1 MHNFSFMTT
10 IEQLYKTLDERRRP
24 EDVAEMIVELM
35 KNDLNRHELSVLEKA
50 AQGSL
55 KRSLYGY
62 TSMLETFGTAVGA
75 EKQIKKAIEIFK
87 ISQSETSNYHYIEN
101 IETFLT
107 ETSPLI
113 HKSIG
118 KNDFRSDR
126 LNKIQRKEAGLDLSK
141 RSYNKKWRLLKRIEK
156 RLYKC
161 IQESKK
167 IEFQKIAKHGLAHT
181 ISPEDFNADL
191 NTACFIAYFNARSN
205 VRSIFTN
212 QSQERPFDEI
222 CEMLFNRC
230 KGNADKTNWQTVSYI
245 YTNEEALHYL
255 ADEQKGRLLGKWSK
269 ILQEIAEFLEKLW
282 TDNDINRKTM
292 AVKKG
297 NDSTTWNNTAGA
309 WNKARDNWMNLIYAL
324 GMEYILD
331 DICFGKVMRLMAAD
345 VIAWHLYSGGKLDPN
360 TEVWNILPLPW
371 EVFQEKQFCNKKMI
385 VQACRKAGIDPEK
398 SGWIAPKTQQV
409 SQFKPTPEL
418 VHGVTVSNPFL
429 ASILRKN
436 KYFSGKI

>member
-1 MHNFSFMTT
+1 MIT
-10 IEQLYKTLDERRRP
+10 IEQLHKTLDERRRP

-55 KRSLYGY
+55 KRSLHGY

-75 EKQIKKAIEIFK
+75 EKQIKKTIEIFK
-87 ISQSETSNYHYIEN
+87 ISQNETSNYHYAEN

-141 RSYNKKWRLLKRIEK
+141 RNYNKKWRLLKRIEK

-181 ISPEDFNADL
+181 ISPEDFNSDL

-205 VRSIFTN
+205 VRSTFTN

-222 CEMLFNRC
+222 CEMFFNRC
-230 KGNADKTNWQTVSYI
+230 KGSADKTNWQAVSYI

-255 ADEQKGRLLGKWSK
+255 TDEQKGRLLGKWSK
-269 ILQEIAEFLEKLW
+269 ILQEIAEFLGELW
-282 TDNDINRKTM
+282 TDNNINRKTM

-345 VIAWHLYSGGKLDPN
+345 VIAWHLSNGGKLDPS

-398 SGWIAPKTQQV
+398 SGWIAPRTQQV

-418 VHGVTVSNPFL
+418 VHGVIVSNPFL
-429 ASILRKN
+429 ASVLRKN

>member
-205 VRSIFTN
+205 VRSTFTN

-230 KGNADKTNWQTVSYI
+230 KVNADKTNWQAVSYI
-245 YTNEEALHYL
+245 YTNEEALHHL

-345 VIAWHLYSGGKLDPN
+345 VIAWHLSSGGKLDPN

-429 ASILRKN
+429 ASVLRKN